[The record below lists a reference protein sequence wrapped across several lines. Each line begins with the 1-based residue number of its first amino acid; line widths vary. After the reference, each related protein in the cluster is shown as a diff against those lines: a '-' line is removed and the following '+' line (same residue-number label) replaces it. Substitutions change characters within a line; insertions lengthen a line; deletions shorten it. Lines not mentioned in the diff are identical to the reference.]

1 MTEHVPARDDLA
13 TLLCEQG
20 GFDKLAEKLGQA
32 DFDEERSRTA
42 TDAGRPASR
51 DVVTSLPGRMRRLE
65 PTVLSLWAVPKTL
78 AVIATPCDT
87 TWHGLAPFFAA
98 VAFT

>member
-51 DVVTSLPGRMRRLE
+51 DVVTVAAGTNE
-65 PTVLSLWAVPKTL
+65 
-78 AVIATPCDT
+78 T
-87 TWHGLAPFFAA
+87 T
-98 VAFT
+98 